1 MFRRLA
7 NGWKPGSPAA
17 KLRQKRFSFF
27 LSLLNRLPEPADI
40 LDIGGQEIFWKIVGT
55 DHPQIRSITLLNL
68 WKEPVSLPKLDSV
81 VGDARQLTDFPDQSV
96 DVIFSNSVIEHVGGL
111 REQQRA
117 AREIRRVG
125 PALLCPDAQS
135 PFSAGASFPFSVFS
149 ISSAGNPGT
158 ITPLLHPGMVE
169 TATRVFRSARGG
181 GIHSPALFGGTAVSF
196 SRGRRLS
203 RAIRRI
209 EQILCRPWGL
219 GLMYPAANLSMFYHF
234 SEARPSCMYGIPT
247 SRIPQTPVILMR

>member
-125 PALLCPDAQS
+125 QRYFVQTPNRHFPLEPHFL
-135 PFSAGASFPFSVFS
+135 FPFFQYLPQAIRAQLHHCFTLGWWKRQPEYFEALAEVES
-149 ISSAGNPGT
+149 IR
-158 ITPLLHPGMVE
+158 LLSLAELRFLFPEAAVYRE
-169 TATRVFRSARGG
+169 Q
-181 GIHSPALFGGTAVSF
+181 FGGLNKSF
-196 SRGRRLS
+196 VVHGG
-203 RAIRRI
+203 
-209 EQILCRPWGL
+209 WG
-219 GLMYPAANLSMFYHF
+219 
-234 SEARPSCMYGIPT
+234 
-247 SRIPQTPVILMR
+247 